1 MNAGK
6 KTIAVGGAGAML
18 AATLLGLPSAAGA
31 TPTNVPKVVIHAN
44 KHVRL
49 SHRHIHSGRVQFH
62 IVTGKG
68 TQDMQ
73 LARLHKGYTIAD
85 AGRDINA
92 GFEGS
97 ASAISR
103 ADKNVTFLG
112 GGEGKPGKPGD
123 FGTTLAAGKYLV
135 INFNNQAYTSLIVT
149 GKEPTQPSFPTSAT
163 VKLLS
168 YGFSTP
174 STLPRAASIHLT
186 DGADQPHFLVMQ
198 RVKPGTTHAQVKK
211 SFESNGE
218 PNFVLKGSTQ
228 SGVLSPGRSEAFSYD
243 LPAGRYV
250 LACFWPD
257 DKTGMVHAAMGM
269 FKLVTLT

>member
-1 MNAGK
+1 MNLGK
-6 KTIAVGGAGAML
+6 KIIAVGGTGAM
-18 AATLLGLPSAAGA
+18 AVATLLGAPRGAGA
-31 TPTNVPKVVIHAN
+31 TPTNVPMVVIHAN
-44 KHVRL
+44 KHVTL
-49 SHRHIHSGRVQFH
+49 SHRHIHSGRVEFH

-73 LARLHKGYTIAD
+73 LARLHKGYTLAD

-92 GFEGS
+92 GFEGN
-97 ASAISR
+97 AAAIRR

-123 FGTTLAAGKYLV
+123 FGTTLAAGKYV
-135 INFNNQAYTSLIVT
+135 VVNFNNQSFNSLIVT
-149 GKEPTQPSFPTSAT
+149 GKKPTQPSFPTSST
-163 VKLLS
+163 VKMLS

-174 STLPRAASIHLT
+174 ATLPRAALIHLT

-211 SFESNGE
+211 SFESNAE

-228 SGVLSPGRSEAFSYD
+228 SGVLSPNRSEAFNYK

-257 DKTGMVHAAMGM
+257 DQTGMVHAAMGM